1 MTAPQ
6 TKTNILFLDT
16 GFCPKGPDLSIIIPT
31 LNERENIAELV
42 EKLRRSLEG
51 IDWEAIFVDDDSLD
65 GSLSVIRAIS
75 AVDRRVRGVRRI
87 HRRGLAGACIEG
99 ILSSSAPFVAV
110 MDADMQHDETLLP
123 KMFAQLST
131 NKVDLVVASRFQE
144 NALPQ
149 NGLSQLRHAGSLFA
163 IGLAQN
169 LLGVSLT
176 DPMSGFFMIR
186 REIVEDVAPQLS
198 QDGFKILLDIVT
210 SSPEPL
216 RTQEMSFAFSSRRH
230 GESKLNLSV
239 TLDYIGLL
247 LSKLTQGRV
256 SIRFW
261 SFCCVGS
268 LGLLLHLS
276 LLYGF
281 SRLSVAFPLAQTL
294 AMTCAMVSNY
304 TFNNALTYRDR
315 RRHGWNFVLGLLIF
329 ALLCSVGLIAG
340 VGVSALIFMQ
350 DSSWWL
356 AGLAGALVGVVWNYV
371 SNSAVTWRTR

>member
-1 MTAPQ
+1 MTVSQ
-6 TKTNILFLDT
+6 TMTNVLFLDT
-16 GFCPKGPDLSIIIPT
+16 GFCPKGPELSIIIPT
-31 LNERENIAELV
+31 LNERDNIPELV
-42 EKLRRSLEG
+42 QKLHRSLAD
-51 IDWEAIFVDDDSLD
+51 IDWEVIFVDDDSLD
-65 GSLSVIRAIS
+65 GSLSVIRAIA

-87 HRRGLAGACIEG
+87 NRRGLAGACIEG

-123 KMFAQLST
+123 KMFSQLAQDDA
-131 NKVDLVVASRFQE
+131 DLVVASRFQDTT
-144 NALPQ
+144 LPI
-149 NGLSQLRHAGSLFA
+149 NGLSQLRYAGSLFA
-163 IGLAQN
+163 IGLAQK

-186 REIVEDVAPQLS
+186 RDIVETVAPQLS
-198 QDGFKILLDIVT
+198 QDGFKVLLDIVT
-210 SSPEPL
+210 STRMPL
-216 RTQEMSFAFSSRRH
+216 RTQEMAFSFGQRRH

-268 LGLLLHLS
+268 LGLFLHLF

-281 SRLSVAFPLAQTL
+281 SRLSVAFPLAQAL
-294 AMTCAMVSNY
+294 AMICAMISNY

-329 ALLCSVGLIAG
+329 AFLCSVGLIAG
-340 VGVSALIFMQ
+340 VGVSALIFME

-371 SNSAVTWRTR
+371 SNSAVTWRAR